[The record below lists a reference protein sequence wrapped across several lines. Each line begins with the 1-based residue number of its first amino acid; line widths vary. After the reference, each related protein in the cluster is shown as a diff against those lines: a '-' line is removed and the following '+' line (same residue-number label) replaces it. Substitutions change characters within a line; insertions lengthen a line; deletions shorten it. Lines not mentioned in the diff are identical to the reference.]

1 MLRDV
6 VVVVFRRRAHA
17 PAIDAA
23 SLFDHK
29 NRLAWAFISM
39 HACGS
44 VPIVTGLGLTA
55 LPLL

>member
-6 VVVVFRRRAHA
+6 VVVVFRCRAQA

-23 SLFDHK
+23 GLFDHK
-29 NRLAWAFISM
+29 NRAAWAFIFM
-39 HACGS
+39 HVCGS
-44 VPIVTGLGLTA
+44 IPIVMGLGLTA